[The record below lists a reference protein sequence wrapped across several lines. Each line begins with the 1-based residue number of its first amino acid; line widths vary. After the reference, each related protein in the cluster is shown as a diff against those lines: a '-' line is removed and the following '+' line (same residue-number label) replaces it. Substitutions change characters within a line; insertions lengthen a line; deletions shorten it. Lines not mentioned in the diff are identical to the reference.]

1 MTRICSILVFPLI
14 GLLFALSVMSM
25 PYWKLEQ
32 LQVMP
37 ELGGF
42 ISGILMVMLCFVMF
56 FVLYRPILDISPAHG
71 RV

>member
-1 MTRICSILVFPLI
+1 LI

-42 ISGILMVMLCFVMF
+42 ISGILMVIP
-56 FVLYRPILDISPAHG
+56 VLVFAMNYSPIISTFTVAYG
-71 RV
+71 G